1 MAQRISNHR
10 LNDLL
15 IDLGR
20 SLLQYVGESWPWTS
34 ADEAAEQARID
45 ALVAEQQQSLRSL
58 TELLAARGHRID
70 PGSYPTEYTSLHYVA
85 LDYLL
90 SQLVEDQQEL
100 ADECGDVAA
109 EAADDPQAAPLLV
122 QIAQQAA
129 DHLQRLR
136 QIAAERASRQPS
148 YSVSG

>member
-1 MAQRISNHR
+1 MAARISNHR

-34 ADEAAEQARID
+34 ADEAAEQAQID
-45 ALVAEQQQSLRSL
+45 ALVAEQRESVRTL
-58 TELLAARGHRID
+58 TELLAARGHLID

-90 SQLVEDQQEL
+90 SQLVEEQQEL
-100 ADECGDVAA
+100 ADECADVAA
-109 EAADDPQAAPLLV
+109 EGADDSQAAALLK
-122 QIAQQAA
+122 QIAEQAG

-136 QIAAERASRQPS
+136 QIAQQRTSRQPA
-148 YSVSG
+148 

>member
-1 MAQRISNHR
+1 MAQRIFNHR

-90 SQLVEDQQEL
+90 TQLVEEQQEL
-100 ADECGDVAA
+100 ADECA
-109 EAADDPQAAPLLV
+109 EVVTEGANDPQAAPLLV
-122 QIAQQAA
+122 QISEQAT

-136 QIAAERASRQPS
+136 LLAQQRASRQPA
-148 YSVSG
+148 